1 MAVILLILILAG
13 ILVGGVLNA
22 LADDL
27 PKHERP
33 RLPHYP
39 DGAARP
45 LSAWL
50 GLTAFLLG
58 QRRSPKGAK
67 LGWRYPLTEL
77 GTAAAFV
84 IAYLATRD
92 DAAMTDLQFLFWL
105 GYMAIFV
112 LIVVIDVEHKLILFA
127 VMIPAGL
134 YAIVDAALTPITQ
147 YGPSLQ
153 EALIGGAAGFIG
165 SYLLYLGGF
174 LFIRISGRMRGH
186 SINEVAFGYGDVM
199 MFTLSGLIL
208 GPLPLLFAAY
218 ITVFAGAVG
227 AILFLLGR
235 GLRRRGYNL
244 FTALPYG
251 PYIVLGTTIMLLFS
265 QEAMRFMG
273 FRW

>member
-1 MAVILLILILAG
+1 MAVTLLILILAG

-33 RLPHYP
+33 KAPHYP
-39 DGAARP
+39 DGAPRP
-45 LSAWL
+45 PSAWL

-58 QRRSPKGAK
+58 QRRSPGGAA
-67 LGWRYPLTEL
+67 LGWRHPLTEL
-77 GTAAAFV
+77 ATAAMFV

-92 DAAMTDLQFLFWL
+92 NGGMTDLQLVFWL

-134 YAIVDAALTPITQ
+134 YAIVDAALTPVTH

-153 EALIGGAAGFIG
+153 DALIGGVAGFAG
-165 SYLLYLGGF
+165 SFLLYMGGH

-186 SINEVAFGYGDVM
+186 SIDEVAFGYGDVM

-218 ITVFAGAVG
+218 ITVFAGAIG

-235 GLRRRGYNL
+235 GLRRRGYSL

-265 QEAMRFMG
+265 DEAMRVMG
-273 FRW
+273 FS

>member
-1 MAVILLILILAG
+1 MLLVIALLIVAG
-13 ILVGGVLNA
+13 ILVGGILNA

-27 PKHERP
+27 PDHQRP
-33 RLPHYP
+33 KLPHYP
-39 DGAARP
+39 DGTPR
-45 LSAWL
+45 LVSAWL

-58 QRRSPKGAK
+58 QRRAPSGSK

-84 IAYLATRD
+84 MAYLATYD
-92 DAAMTDLQFLFWL
+92 DPAMTTLQFIFWL
-105 GYMAIFV
+105 AYMAIFV

-127 VMIPAGL
+127 VMIPAGIL
-134 YAIVDAALTPITQ
+134 AVVDAALTPVTQ
-147 YGPSLQ
+147 YGPSLTD
-153 EALIGGAAGFIG
+153 ALLGGLIGFIF

-208 GPLPLLFAAY
+208 GPLSLLFATY
-218 ITVFAGAVG
+218 ITVFAGAIG

-265 QEAMRFMG
+265 EDAIRVMG
-273 FRW
+273 LR

>member
-1 MAVILLILILAG
+1 MEVTLALLFIGG
-13 ILVGGVLNA
+13 ILVGGILNA

-27 PKHERP
+27 PYHQRP

-39 DGAARP
+39 DDTPRP
-45 LSAWL
+45 MSAWL
-50 GLTAFLLG
+50 GVTAFLFG
-58 QRRSPKGAK
+58 QRRSPKGAR

-77 GTAAAFV
+77 ATGALFV
-84 IAYLATRD
+84 VAYLATRD
-92 DAAMTDLQFLFWL
+92 DAGMTNIQFALWL
-105 GYMAIFV
+105 VYMAIFM

-134 YAIVDAALTPITQ
+134 FAILEAALTPVTG
-147 YGPSLQ
+147 YGPTLG
-153 EALIGGAAGFIG
+153 EALLGGLAGFIG

-174 LFIRISGRMRGH
+174 LFIRVSARMRGH
-186 SINEVAFGYGDVM
+186 SIDEVAFGYGDVM

-208 GPLPLLFAAY
+208 GPLALLFAAY

-251 PYIVLGTTIMLLFS
+251 PYIVFGTLVMMLFRDEALRLLGL
-265 QEAMRFMG
+265 G
-273 FRW
+273 

>member
-1 MAVILLILILAG
+1 MVVIILILILAG

-27 PKHERP
+27 PQHERP
-33 RLPHYP
+33 KMPHYP
-39 DGAARP
+39 DGAPRP

-58 QRRSPKGAK
+58 QRRSPKGAA

-77 GTAAAFV
+77 ATAAAFV

-92 DAAMTDLQFLFWL
+92 DPAMTGLQLLFWL

-134 YAIVDAALTPITQ
+134 YAVAEAALTSVTR
-147 YGPSLQ
+147 YGPTLQ
-153 EALIGGAAGFIG
+153 DALLGGAAGFVG
-165 SYLLYLGGF
+165 SFLLYLGGH

-186 SINEVAFGYGDVM
+186 SIDEVAFGYGDVM

-208 GPLPLLFAAY
+208 GPLPLLFASY

-265 QEAMRFMG
+265 EEATRIMG
-273 FRW
+273 FR

>member
-1 MAVILLILILAG
+1 MAVTLLLLIVAGSLIGA
-13 ILVGGVLNA
+13 VVNA

-27 PKHERP
+27 PEYQRP
-33 RLPHYP
+33 KWPHYP
-39 DGAARP
+39 DGAPRP

-50 GLTAFLLG
+50 GLTAFALG
-58 QRRSPKGAK
+58 QRRSPQGAT

-77 GTAAAFV
+77 ATAAAFV
-84 IAYLATRD
+84 LAYLATRD
-92 DAAMTDLQFLFWL
+92 DPAMTDAQLLIWL

-134 YAIVDAALTPITQ
+134 YAVADAALTPVTH
-147 YGPSLQ
+147 YGPTLQ
-153 EALIGGAAGFIG
+153 DALLGGLAGFVG

-174 LFIRISGRMRGH
+174 LFIRVSGRMRGH
-186 SINEVAFGYGDVM
+186 AIDEVAFGYGDVM

-208 GPLPLLFAAY
+208 GPLSLLFAAY

-227 AILFLLGR
+227 AVLFLLGR

-265 QEAMRFMG
+265 DEALRIMG
-273 FRW
+273 FS

>member
-1 MAVILLILILAG
+1 MAVTLLILILAG
-13 ILVGGVLNA
+13 ILIGGLLNA

-27 PKHERP
+27 PQHERP
-33 RLPHYP
+33 KWPHYP
-39 DGAARP
+39 DGTPRP
-45 LSAWL
+45 VSAWL

-67 LGWRYPLTEL
+67 LGWRHPLTEL
-77 GTAAAFV
+77 ATAAAFV
-84 IAYLATRD
+84 VAYLATRD
-92 DAAMTDLQFLFWL
+92 DAALTDLQFLFWL

-127 VMIPAGL
+127 VMIPAGIF
-134 YAIVDAALTPITQ
+134 AIVDAALTPVTQ
-147 YGPSLQ
+147 YGPTLP

-186 SINEVAFGYGDVM
+186 SIDEVAFGYGDVM

-265 QEAMRFMG
+265 EESMRIMG
-273 FRW
+273 LRW